1 MMARPPGNLL
11 TALDIGSSK
20 VATLIAKVNG
30 EGQLEIVGSGQR
42 ESRGVK
48 RGYIVDMAD
57 AETAVRETVDLA
69 ERTSGLAIEDV
80 TAGFAAGG
88 LMSDTANVE
97 VELGGMEVEEADVAS
112 LLEAGRGA
120 LDREGQVVLHAQPAL
135 YTLDGVTGVANPRGL
150 HAERLGVA
158 IHVIAADKAPFRNL
172 DTIIRS
178 AHLGVGA
185 IIAGPMAAARACL
198 SKDEREL
205 GVALIELGA
214 DVTTVSLWIGG
225 MLAGL
230 RTIPL
235 GARDIS
241 EDIAM
246 AFGVSRRDAE
256 RMKCFHGSAN
266 QSPSDNHERIDATI
280 GGAGE
285 AARLTRAQLVSV
297 IRQRLDEL
305 AGEIDEALRA
315 LGFSGPAKRQ
325 VVITG
330 GGADLKNIDDYLQG
344 VLGHR
349 VRIGRPKRLK
359 GLPEAQAGPGFSTL
373 VGLLMIAHEDRGDGY
388 SDIAMGGR
396 RRRGHGVLA
405 RLVAALKGD

>member
-1 MMARPPGNLL
+1 MARAGETLL

-20 VATLIAKVNG
+20 VATLIARVNEDG
-30 EGQLEIVGSGQR
+30 ALEIVGSGQR

-69 ERTSGLAIEDV
+69 ERTSGVGIEDV
-80 TAGFAAGG
+80 HAGFAAGG
-88 LMSDTANVE
+88 LTSDVATVE
-97 VELGGMEVEEADVAS
+97 VEIGGMEVEDGDVAS
-112 LLEAGRGA
+112 LLSAGRGA
-120 LDREGQVVLHAQPAL
+120 LDREGQVVLHAEPAL
-135 YTLDGVTGVANPRGL
+135 YTLDGVTGVTNPRGL
-150 HAERLGVA
+150 HAERLGVS
-158 IHVIAADKAPFRNL
+158 IHVITADQAPFRNL

-185 IIAGPMAAARACL
+185 IVAAPMAAARACL

-205 GVALIELGA
+205 GVALVELGA

-225 MLAGL
+225 MLAAL

-256 RMKCFHGSAN
+256 RMKCFHGSAS
-266 QSPSDNHERIDATI
+266 QSPSDNHERIDAEI

-285 AARLTRAQLVSV
+285 AARLTRAQLIGV

-305 AGEIDEALRA
+305 AGEIDTALRS

-325 VVITG
+325 VVLTG
-330 GGADLKNIDDYLQG
+330 GGAELKNIDDYMQG

-349 VRIGRPKRLK
+349 VRIGRPKKLK
-359 GLPEAQAGPGFSTL
+359 GLPPAQSGPGFATL
-373 VGLLMIAHEDRGDGY
+373 VGLLMIAHDPGPNGLVDLAGGSARRKRK
-388 SDIAMGGR
+388 MGWTQ
-396 RRRGHGVLA
+396 
-405 RLVAALKGD
+405 RLLEALKGE